1 MSKSATAG
9 KTRRVGAKP
18 QQAKAVPSRLT
29 VTKVG
34 PIDAADVEFGDLTVI
49 VGPQATGKSIFLQ
62 TLKLLLDRDHIHD
75 AFTRHSVVFGG
86 EAGAFLGGYF
96 GKGMAAAWG
105 EDSALR
111 WNGQEQTL
119 PGLAKPS
126 RSKSKALHERLFYIP
141 AQRVMSLASG
151 VPQNFRSFS
160 YGDPYTLRYF
170 AEAVR
175 VFLEEEFGTRGELF
189 PQSNRLNEDLRGLIG
204 TDIYGEGKL
213 NAASKDFSHRMELRV
228 PGHSE
233 GQPFLAWSACQRE
246 FTPLLLGLY
255 WLCPVATSLRRTGK
269 DKGETIEW
277 VVIEEPE
284 MGLHPK
290 GIVTVLLLVLEL
302 MRRGYR
308 VVLST
313 HSPVVLDMV
322 WALRELQTL
331 DGSEADVR
339 SLFGLA
345 KNAYTQRLARSA
357 LTRDCRVY
365 YFDRHQP
372 VKDISRLDPG
382 ASSPDEAEWGGL
394 VGFSSRV
401 GEVLTAAVNRH
412 DARISARADRDAA
425 TNESQ

>member
-1 MSKSATAG
+1 MSKQAAAS
-9 KTRRVGAKP
+9 KTRRRAGAKP
-18 QQAKAVPSRLT
+18 QTPPSPPRL
-29 VTKVG
+29 VATKLG
-34 PIDAADVEFGDLTVI
+34 PIDAADVEFGDLTVV

-75 AFTRHSVVFGG
+75 TFRRHSVSFGG
-86 EAGAFLGGYF
+86 DTSAFLGGYF
-96 GKGMAAAWG
+96 GKGMAAAWSK
-105 EDSALR
+105 DSALR

-119 PGLAKPS
+119 PGLAQPS
-126 RSKSKALHERLFYIP
+126 RSKVRHERLFFIP

-189 PQSNRLNEDLRGLIG
+189 PQSNRLNDDLRAPIS

-213 NAASKDFSHRMELRV
+213 SAESKDFSHRMELRV
-228 PGHSE
+228 KGHDE
-233 GQPFLAWSACQRE
+233 GLPYLAWSAGQRE

-255 WLCPVATSLRRTGK
+255 WLCPVAVSRRRTGG
-269 DKGETIEW
+269 DKEEAIEW

-313 HSPVVLDMV
+313 HSPVVLDLV
-322 WALRELQTL
+322 WALRELKNL
-331 DGSEADVR
+331 DGSEGDVR

-345 KNAYTQRLARSA
+345 KNGYTQRLARTA
-357 LTRDCRVY
+357 LTKDYRVHF
-365 YFDRHQP
+365 FDRHQR
-372 VKDISRLDPG
+372 VKDISGLDPG
-382 ASSPDEAEWGGL
+382 ALSPDEAEWGGL
-394 VGFSSRV
+394 VGFASRV
-401 GEVLTAAVNRH
+401 GEVLTAAVNRQE
-412 DARISARADRDAA
+412 ARSSAREGRDVA
-425 TNESQ
+425 TSESP